1 MGMDYKFA
9 GSASYPR
16 FDREI
21 QAIAEKFGGKLSERS
36 QKRLDNDG
44 GIDYWFGF
52 LSGDQ
57 SDAPKFIFPEGTDAT
72 LSAWLNNPYEDMEP
86 DETARVWELIRQYP
100 EIEDISGQIWY
111 ELESLVELGEGW
123 SIC

>member
-44 GIDYWFGF
+44 GINYWFGF

-72 LSAWLNNPYEDMEP
+72 
-86 DETARVWELIRQYP
+86 ARVWELIRKYP

-111 ELESLVELGEGW
+111 EFESLVELGEGW
-123 SIC
+123 NIC